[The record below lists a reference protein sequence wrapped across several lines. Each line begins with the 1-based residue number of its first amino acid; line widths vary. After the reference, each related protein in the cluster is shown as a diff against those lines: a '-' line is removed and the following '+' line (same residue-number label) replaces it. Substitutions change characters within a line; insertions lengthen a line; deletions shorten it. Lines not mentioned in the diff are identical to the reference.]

1 MLTEQ
6 KITWDKAHYLWNDF
20 KLGTEYQKYL
30 FDVYGITV
38 ENGGRVIWNHVFNV
52 VEVTIGGGGIS
63 TQIGGKP
70 KKVRKKIKLIF
81 IMGDIQ
87 NTQTKTIDASLP
99 ELALTMNRLFPF
111 KKKESTTNK
120 WFEKIG
126 ISLVSFV
133 GLLP

>member
-6 KITWDKAHYLWNDF
+6 KITWGNAHYLWNNF

-38 ENGGRVIWNHVFNV
+38 EDGGRVIWNHVFNV
-52 VEVTIGGGGIS
+52 VEVTISGGGAPQQGV
-63 TQIGGKP
+63 IGGKA

-87 NTQTKTIDASLP
+87 TTQTKMPS
-99 ELALTMNRLFPF
+99 ELSPAVVTDIQNHIEEQFQ
-111 KKKESTTNK
+111 T
-120 WFEKIG
+120 KITLG
-126 ISLVSFV
+126 DVQIIK
-133 GLLP
+133 G

>member
-6 KITWDKAHYLWNDF
+6 KITWGNAHYLWNDF

-52 VEVTIGGGGIS
+52 VEVTIGGAPLYDGV
-63 TQIGGKP
+63 IGGKT
-70 KKVRKKIKLIF
+70 KVQKKIKLIF

-87 NTQTKTIDASLP
+87 NTQTKMP
-99 ELALTMNRLFPF
+99 RELSPAVVTDIQNHIEEQFQ
-111 KKKESTTNK
+111 T
-120 WFEKIG
+120 KITLSDVKIIKG
-126 ISLVSFV
+126 
-133 GLLP
+133 

>member
-6 KITWDKAHYLWNDF
+6 KITWGNAHYLWNDF
-20 KLGTEYQKYL
+20 KLGTEYQQYL

-52 VEVTIGGGGIS
+52 VEVTLGGMAPQGV
-63 TQIGGKP
+63 IGGKG

-87 NTQTKTIDASLP
+87 NTQTKMPSDLSPAVVTDIQNHI
-99 ELALTMNRLFPF
+99 EEQFQT
-111 KKKESTTNK
+111 
-120 WFEKIG
+120 KITLSDVQIIKG
-126 ISLVSFV
+126 
-133 GLLP
+133 

>member
-87 NTQTKTIDASLP
+87 NTQTKTP
-99 ELALTMNRLFPF
+99 KELSPAVVTDIQNHIEEQMQ
-111 KKKESTTNK
+111 T
-120 WFEKIG
+120 KITLSDVQIIKG
-126 ISLVSFV
+126 
-133 GLLP
+133 